1 MKQVII
7 KDATTLGHAIRE
19 ARKRQ
24 GWTQVQLSGLAAVS
38 TPFLI
43 DLEAGK
49 PRKEIGKTL
58 QVIRALGLDLHLNA
72 RSDPPM
78 ENRRAGPPC
87 P

>member
-1 MKQVII
+1 MII
-7 KDATTLGHAIRE
+7 RDATTLGIAVRK

-24 GWTQVQLSGLAAVS
+24 GWTQIQLSGLAAVS

-72 RSDPPM
+72 RSESPT
-78 ENRRAGPPC
+78 EKRRAGPPC